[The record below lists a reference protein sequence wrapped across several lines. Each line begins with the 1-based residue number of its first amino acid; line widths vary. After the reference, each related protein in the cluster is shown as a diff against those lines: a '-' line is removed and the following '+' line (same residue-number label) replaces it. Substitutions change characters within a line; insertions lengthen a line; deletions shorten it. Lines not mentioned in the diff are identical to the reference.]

1 MIETFYG
8 TWLISVAS
16 KDAWFSQRYVVRGS
30 DRSDGSYPAA
40 VGSPLLQ
47 VSGAEWTLAFEWN
60 DNAASGWQSSRVIRR
75 NVSFDVD
82 NGLVVLLGVD
92 DNWPDRADNDFDDVV
107 VRCQNIDPHLIPWY
121 PHRRTVD
128 FRLPRGKGHGRD
140 PRSGHGS
147 PNDLPGQTPS
157 HGGAPADLPKC
168 DPHPK

>member
-1 MIETFYG
+1 MTETFYG
-8 TWLISVAS
+8 TWLISIAS
-16 KDAWFSQRYVVRGS
+16 KDAWFSQRFVVRGS
-30 DRSDGSYPAA
+30 DRSDGSYAA
-40 VGSPLLQ
+40 NVGSPVVQ

-75 NVSFDVD
+75 AVDFDVD

-128 FRLPRGKGHGRD
+128 FRLPRGKGHGKD
-140 PRSGHGS
+140 PRF
-147 PNDLPGQTPS
+147 GQTGLSDPKGDGAS
-157 HGGAPADLPKC
+157 HDGLPAHAPGC
-168 DPHPK
+168 DPWRR